1 MNTKI
6 TDLPLKTAP
15 LGSGDLFEVSEDQG
29 TGAFVSK
36 KITGSQFVGP
46 QGPQGPQGVAGPVGP
61 AGLNWQ
67 GSWVSGNSYAVD
79 DAVGYAGASYFCILA
94 TSGTTNPSTDTTH
107 WALLAA
113 QGSTG
118 PQGPQ
123 GIQGIPGVS
132 GSASPS
138 YGQITAN
145 VGSAQALIGNE
156 SLYFSGSNGISTN
169 AGNGTPDFLA
179 IRGTYTYEIG
189 QYVPSFGGI
198 VVHRWASISS
208 LGVPSTQTTNPVQ
221 NYIIMD
227 LADLSS
233 SATWGLNGA
242 NVTNCESTWDGKT
255 NTASIITA
263 GAAVGTAAQL
273 CDAST
278 NGGQTD
284 WYLPAVDEL
293 SMIWQNRFLI
303 NLNVGVTPGFVPLVS
318 SNYWSSTEFDFGGAW
333 NFTYFNGYAFN
344 NSKPNGA
351 NLRAVRRVSFV

>member
-29 TGAFVSK
+29 AGAFVSK

-94 TSGTTNPSTDTTH
+94 TSGTTNPLTDTTH

-123 GIQGIPGVS
+123 GIQGIPGS
-132 GSASPS
+132 PGSASPS

-145 VGSAQALIGNE
+145 TGIISASIGNE
-156 SLYFSGSNGISTN
+156 QITIAGSNGINTFATN
-169 AGNGTPDFLA
+169 SSPDSLLIKGTFM
-179 IRGTYTYEIG
+179 YEIG

-208 LGVPSTQTTNPVQ
+208 LGVPSTAASLPVQ

-227 LADLSS
+227 LADLGLS
-233 SATWGLNGA
+233 TWGLNGT
-242 NVTNCESTWDGKT
+242 NVSNCESTWDGKT
-255 NTASIITA
+255 NTAAIVSIP
-263 GAAVGTAAQL
+263 GSGGFAASI

-278 NGGQTD
+278 DNGQTD
-284 WYLPAVDEL
+284 WYLPAIDEL

-303 NLNVGVTPGFVPLVS
+303 NLNVGVTSGFNS
-318 SNYWSSTEFDFGGAW
+318 IAFNNYWSSMEFGASAAFSF
-333 NFTYFNGYAFN
+333 NFYAG
-344 NSKPNGA
+344 NSFATSKTNS
-351 NLRAVRRVSFV
+351 LVVRAVRRVAIV

>member
-123 GIQGIPGVS
+123 GIQGIPGAS

-227 LADLSS
+227 LADLGLS
-233 SATWGLNGA
+233 TWGLDGID
-242 NVTNCESTWDGKT
+242 VPNCESTWDGKT
-255 NTASIITA
+255 NTAAIISTPGSGGFAASI
-263 GAAVGTAAQL
+263 

-284 WYLPAVDEL
+284 WYLPSIDEL

-303 NLNVGVTPGFVPLVS
+303 NLNVGVTSGFNS
-318 SNYWSSTEFDFGGAW
+318 IAFNNYWSSMEFGASAAFSF
-333 NFTYFNGYAFN
+333 NFYAG
-344 NSKPNGA
+344 NSFATSRTNS
-351 NLRAVRRVSFV
+351 LVVRAVRRVAIV

>member
-29 TGAFVSK
+29 AGAFVSK

-94 TSGTTNPSTDTTH
+94 TSGTTNPLTDTTH

-123 GIQGIPGVS
+123 GIQGIPGS
-132 GSASPS
+132 PGSASPS

-145 VGSAQALIGNE
+145 TGIISASIGNE
-156 SLYFSGSNGISTN
+156 QITIAGSNGINTFATN
-169 AGNGTPDFLA
+169 SSPDSLLIKGTFM
-179 IRGTYTYEIG
+179 YEIG

-221 NYIIMD
+221 NYIIMA
-227 LADLSS
+227 LADISS
-233 SATWGLNGA
+233 GITWGLNGT
-242 NVTNCESTWDGKT
+242 NVSNCESTWDGKT
-255 NTASIITA
+255 NTAAIVSIP
-263 GAAVGTAAQL
+263 GSGGFAASI

-278 NGGQTD
+278 DNGQTD
-284 WYLPAVDEL
+284 WYLPAIDEL

-303 NLNVGVTPGFVPLVS
+303 NLNVGVTPGFNSLVIAS
-318 SNYWSSTEFDFGGAW
+318 YWSSTELNANDAWAFSFG
-333 NFTYFNGYAFN
+333 NGYPNFIN
-344 NSKPNGA
+344 KNSSTYV
-351 NLRAVRRVSFV
+351 RAVRRVSFV